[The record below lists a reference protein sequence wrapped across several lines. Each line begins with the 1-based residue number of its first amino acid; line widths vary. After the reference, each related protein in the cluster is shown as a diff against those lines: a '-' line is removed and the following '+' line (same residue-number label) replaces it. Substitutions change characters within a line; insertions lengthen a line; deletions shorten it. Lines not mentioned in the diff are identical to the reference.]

1 MWTCVVTE
9 SLDLEAMRQA
19 AQYLLGKHDFAAFCG
34 NAKMKKSTVRTI
46 HEIDIR
52 RIGEEIRFTYTG
64 NGFLQN
70 MIRIL
75 TGTLVDVGCG
85 VYPPERVTEI
95 LASKVRAEA
104 GPTMPAQ
111 GLTLWEVIY

>member
-1 MWTCVVTE
+1 
-9 SLDLEAMRQA
+9 
-19 AQYLLGKHDFAAFCG
+19 
-34 NAKMKKSTVRTI
+34 
-46 HEIDIR
+46 
-52 RIGEEIRFTYTG
+52 
-64 NGFLQN
+64 

-75 TGTLVDVGCG
+75 TGTLVDVGCS
-85 VYPPERVTEI
+85 VYPPERVVEI

>member
-1 MWTCVVTE
+1 
-9 SLDLEAMRQA
+9 
-19 AQYLLGKHDFAAFCG
+19 
-34 NAKMKKSTVRTI
+34 MKKSTVRTI
-46 HEIDIR
+46 FSIDIEKTGAD
-52 RIGEEIRFTYTG
+52 IVISYTG
-64 NGFLQN
+64 DGFLQN

-85 VYPPERVTEI
+85 VYPPEQVAEI
-95 LASKVRAEA
+95 LASKIRAEA